1 MNKIL
6 VILNKEWL
14 EIRQQRTLLLT
25 ILLLP
30 LLFTLIA
37 AGTFIA
43 IGILPNIGKSGTLN
57 TLPSSALAG
66 LSSIEMTQAIVGLQL
81 SLLYVLLP
89 IVITSVIASYSI
101 VGEKTSRTLE
111 PLLATP
117 IRTWELLLGKSLS
130 ALLPAIVATWLAGG
144 LFILCVAL
152 FSLSARVFAV
162 IVSPA
167 WLIVFLLWTPLL
179 ALIGIAVMVAVSSRV
194 NDPRTA
200 QQFSIF
206 LVLPI
211 IALIIGQVTGLYV
224 LGPVFALAVFLLLV
238 LLAILAIWIVTRLFQ
253 REVILTRWK

>member
-1 MNKIL
+1 MNKVLI
-6 VILNKEWL
+6 IFNKEWQ

-37 AGTFIA
+37 VGVFTALGLLPGLGTSS
-43 IGILPNIGKSGTLN
+43 NVN
-57 TLPSSALAG
+57 TLPLAILTGMSSKEIAQ
-66 LSSIEMTQAIVGLQL
+66 TIVGIQM
-81 SLLYVLLP
+81 SLLFVLLP

-144 LFILCVAL
+144 IFIACVAI
-152 FSLSARVFAV
+152 FSISSRVFAA
-162 IVSPA
+162 IISPG

-179 ALIGIAVMVAVSSRV
+179 ALIGIAIMVAVSSRA

-200 QQFSIF
+200 QQFSLF

-211 IALIIGQVTGLYV
+211 IALIVGQVTGLFV
-224 LGPVFALAVFLLLV
+224 LGPIFAFVVFLILV
-238 LLAILAIWIVTRLFQ
+238 LLAVLAIWIVTRLFQ

>member
-6 VILNKEWL
+6 VIFNKEWL

-30 LLFTLIA
+30 LIFTLIA
-37 AGTFIA
+37 VGTFTA
-43 IGILPNIGKSGTLN
+43 IGILPNIGTSSN
-57 TLPSSALAG
+57 SNILPIPALAG
-66 LSSIEMTQAIVGLQL
+66 MSSIEIAQAIIGLQM

-89 IVITSVIASYSI
+89 IIITSVIASYSI

-117 IRTWELLLGKSLS
+117 IRTWELLVGKSLS
-130 ALLPAIVATWLAGG
+130 SLLPAMAATWLAGG
-144 LFILCVAL
+144 IFIACVAL
-152 FSLSARVFAV
+152 FSLSSRVIAA
-162 IVSPA
+162 IISPA

-179 ALIGIAVMVAVSSRV
+179 ALIGIAIMVAISSRV

-211 IALIIGQVTGLYV
+211 LGIIIGQVSGLFV
-224 LGPVFALAVFLLLV
+224 LGPLIAFVIFLALV
-238 LLAILAIWIVTRLFQ
+238 LLAVLAIVIVTRLFQ

>member
-25 ILLLP
+25 ILMLP

-37 AGTFIA
+37 VGTFIA
-43 IGILPNIGKSGTLN
+43 VGVLPVKGTSNLQTLPIPTLAGMSSNEITQALIGIQ
-57 TLPSSALAG
+57 
-66 LSSIEMTQAIVGLQL
+66 M
-81 SLLYVLLP
+81 SLLFVIIP

-117 IRTWELLLGKSLS
+117 IRTWELLVGKSLS
-130 ALLPAIVATWLAGG
+130 AMLPAIAATWLAGG
-144 LFILCVAL
+144 IFVLCVAL
-152 FSLSARVFAV
+152 FSLSSRVFAA

-179 ALIGIAVMVAVSSRV
+179 TLIGIAIMVAISSRV

-211 IALIIGQVTGLYV
+211 LGLIIGQVTGLFA
-224 LGPVFALAVFLLLV
+224 LGPLFAFVIFLALV
-238 LLAILAIWIVTRLFQ
+238 LLAILAILIVTRLFQ